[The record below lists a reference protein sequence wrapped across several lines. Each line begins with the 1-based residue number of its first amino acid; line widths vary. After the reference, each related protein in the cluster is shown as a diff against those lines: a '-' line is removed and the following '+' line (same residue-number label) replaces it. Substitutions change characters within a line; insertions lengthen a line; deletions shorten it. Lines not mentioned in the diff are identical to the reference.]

1 MKNKKKLFFH
11 TKQMIL
17 QIMTARLADIVSWS
31 RSGRIAAS
39 GLPRAA
45 VRGLIAALFE
55 ESAARDEA
63 LAAVGGGGGGV
74 GGGGGGGRG

>member
-1 MKNKKKLFFH
+1 
-11 TKQMIL
+11 MIL
-17 QIMTARLADIVSWS
+17 VLMTARLAEIVSWS

-55 ESAARDEA
+55 ESAARAEA
-63 LAAVGGGGGGV
+63 LAAVGGGGASGGV
-74 GGGGGGGRG
+74 GGGGRG